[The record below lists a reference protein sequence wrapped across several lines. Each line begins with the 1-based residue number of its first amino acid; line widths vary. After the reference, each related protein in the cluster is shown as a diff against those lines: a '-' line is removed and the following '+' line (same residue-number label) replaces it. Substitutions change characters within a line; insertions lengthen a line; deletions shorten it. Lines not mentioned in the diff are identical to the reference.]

1 MNKIFASIFARKE
14 QTQPSETLTRAAFW
28 KLLNQQAIHKAYKD
42 KEKAPVFV
50 PAIFG
55 PENSRTAYDILA
67 MTAIVLDIDVPM
79 TPDGIQALCD
89 KLSALGLAYA
99 IYSTYSSEEGA
110 YKLRLVLPLATPV
123 SAAKFEK
130 ECYPARLE
138 QLLMVDSDI
147 KCWDPAHI
155 FFMPSCPPGKE
166 DMHLSVAVE
175 GRPLEESDLPALKDT
190 GKKKKP
196 TSKLPEDDAKED
208 AQALA
213 EEIEHHFNDDVP
225 FMYSGNA
232 FWVYINGVRMPV
244 NVKELESYVYN
255 DVFGRSVK
263 LSDVRAAIGVL
274 KVTGY
279 ANTLP
284 QPGDVALVNFA
295 GTTVDLRTGT
305 AVENSP
311 EHNLTVMIPHAFN
324 PEAECP
330 RFFAF
335 LEQVFENDPDA
346 AAKTAFLQQWMG
358 YMLMPTAK
366 FQKMLWL
373 VGPGA
378 NGKSILTALM
388 TAMLGC
394 ESVSTVPLAT
404 FGSRFSTSDLLGKL
418 ANITDEAGADYYLSD
433 GTVKEVVG
441 GSRIRAEHKGQDA
454 FSFDV
459 FARLVVSTNHL
470 PRTKDTSHGYFR
482 RIAILE
488 LNRIFDK
495 TEQDPDLLEKLVEEM
510 PGIVRFAVEGA
521 GELLRNGAFIDLPS
535 SDAAI
540 ERYMSEA
547 NPVRQF
553 VAEALIPDAVDP
565 VTESAIKVRKID
577 LYALF
582 KVYCQQHGNIAPSDS
597 IFGKRLKELG
607 LNDVKSGGKTFWL
620 CGFTDPS
627 GWLRQDTE
635 IANVLTRKII
645 NPDNDA
651 VLPDNVMPLKAVLPR
666 KLISVN
672 SEFEEGQ
679 AAML

>member
-1 MNKIFASIFARKE
+1 MSHFTFFACKE
-14 QTQPSETLTRAAFW
+14 QNEPSKTLTKAELWER
-28 KLLNQQAIHKAYKD
+28 LNQEASHEAYED
-42 KEKAPVFV
+42 KSKAPVF
-50 PAIFG
+50 AAATFG
-55 PENSRTAYDILA
+55 PENSRKRDNITG
-67 MTAIVLDIDVPM
+67 MTGIVLDIDKSM
-79 TPDGIQALCD
+79 TLDEIQALCD
-89 KLSALGLAYA
+89 KLNKLGLAYA

-110 YKLRLVLPLATPV
+110 YKLRIIVLLAKPV
-123 SAAKFEK
+123 SAETFEK
-130 ECYPARLE
+130 ERFAARLA
-138 QLLMVDSDI
+138 QLLGVEI
-147 KCWDPAHI
+147 DPACERSTQVY
-155 FFMPSCPPGKE
+155 FVPSCPPG
-166 DMHLSVAVE
+166 MQSIHLSVAVE
-175 GRPLEESDLPALKDT
+175 GRPLEASELPALKNA
-190 GKKKKP
+190 GKKKP
-196 TSKLPEDDAKED
+196 TSKLSEDDAKED
-208 AQALA
+208 PQALA
-213 EEIEHHFNDDVP
+213 EYIERHFSEDVP

-232 FWVYINGVRMPV
+232 FWVYIYGVRMPL

-284 QPGDVALVNFA
+284 QPSDVALVNFA
-295 GTTVDLRTGT
+295 GTTVDLRTG
-305 AVENSP
+305 AEVENSP
-311 EHNLTVMIPHAFN
+311 EHNLTIMLPHAFD

-346 AAKTAFLQQWMG
+346 AAKITFLQQWMG

-366 FQKMLWL
+366 FQKMLWM

-394 ESVSTVPLAT
+394 ENVSTVPLAT

-495 TEQDPDLLEKLVEEM
+495 SEQDPDLLEKLVEEM
-510 PGIVRFAVEGA
+510 PGIVRFAMEGA
-521 GELLRNGAFIDLPS
+521 GELLRNGSFVDLPS

-553 VAEALIPDAVDP
+553 VAEALILDAVDP
-565 VTESAIKVRKID
+565 VTQTAIKVRKID

-607 LNDVKSGGKTFWL
+607 LSDVKSGGKTYWL
-620 CGFTDPS
+620 CGFADPS

-635 IANVLTRKII
+635 IDNVLTRKIV
-645 NPDNDA
+645 NPENSEA
-651 VLPDNVMPLKAVLPR
+651 LPDYVTPLKAVLPR
-666 KLISVN
+666 KLISADF
-672 SEFEEGQ
+672 EFEEGQ
-679 AAML
+679 ASMM